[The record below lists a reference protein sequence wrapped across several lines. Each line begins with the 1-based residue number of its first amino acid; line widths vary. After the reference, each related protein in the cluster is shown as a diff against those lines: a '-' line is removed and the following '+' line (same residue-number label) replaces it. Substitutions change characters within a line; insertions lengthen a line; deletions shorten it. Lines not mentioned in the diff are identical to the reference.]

1 MTDHIHALTEAG
13 SEVLAE
19 IRRLKANR
27 PTPIVVAL
35 DGGSGAGKST
45 WASLIEKATDA
56 ALIQVDDFFTA
67 DIPDAEWDAR
77 SIEERARDVIDWR
90 RLRVEA
96 LEPLLAGRPAK
107 WHAFDFEAGVRADG
121 TYRMRTDYVERE
133 PATVILLDG
142 AYSAG
147 PQLADLVD
155 LTVLVEVP
163 VDERHARLVA
173 REEEDFLDQ
182 WHARWDAV
190 EKYYFTRVRPRTS
203 YDLVVT
209 TDQPSSPRDG
219 KTS

>member
-1 MTDHIHALTEAG
+1 MTDHIHALTEAC
-13 SEVLAE
+13 SEILSE
-19 IRRLKANR
+19 IRRLKANH

-45 WASLIEKATDA
+45 LASLIEKATDA

-77 SIEERARDVIDWR
+77 SIEERARAVIDWR

-147 PQLADLVD
+147 PQLADLAD

-163 VDERHARLVA
+163 VDERHTRLVA

-182 WHARWDAV
+182 WHTRWDAV

-209 TDQPSSPRDG
+209 TAQPSSPRDG
-219 KTS
+219 RTS